1 MLEPYYNKVKD
12 FGMEFEALPDGRVE
26 YCGLSVFQ
34 TANGAYTGSVIATER
49 AKREMLGRYVGMQL
63 LDAVRDNI
71 CSTMAEALK
80 GIYTG
85 PFGVDMMIVAGKEL
99 FPRPSNEAG
108 EKLSTLNSQ
117 LSTNYL
123 LHPCVELN
131 LRRTMGHVALSIPCD
146 ETMPQR
152 LMRIDYTN
160 RYHLRIIDTNEN
172 VLNGLML

>member
-1 MLEPYYNKVKD
+1 MS
-12 FGMEFEALPDGRVE
+12 EAL
-26 YCGLSVFQ
+26 Q
-34 TANGAYTGSVIATER
+34 
-49 AKREMLGRYVGMQL
+49 
-63 LDAVRDNI
+63 
-71 CSTMAEALK
+71 

-99 FPRPSNEAG
+99 SQ
-108 EKLSTLNSQ
+108 LSTLNSQ
-117 LSTNYL
+117 LSSSFL